1 MYSMKTTLNIPDKR
15 MNTLLEL
22 TNARTKTEAINKAIE
37 EYIRQEKVKALLAL
51 EGTGGF
57 RTREELLEMRE
68 MELRELEPNHA
79 SE

>member
-57 RTREELLEMRE
+57 MTREELMEMRE